1 MYVLQNTQIGERDTY
16 KGKSK
21 SLFLPLNSA
30 FSW

>member
-1 MYVLQNTQIGERDTY
+1 MYVLQNIHIGERDTY

-21 SLFLPLNSA
+21 SLFLPLNFA